1 MYCIYCGKELTQ
13 KEETIYHCPHCNK
26 TLDIELTT
34 IDGEPTIIF
43 EDITEDYQ
51 TK

>member
-13 KEETIYHCPHCNK
+13 TKETTYHCTHCNK

-34 IDGEPTIIF
+34 ENGELTLII
-43 EDITEDYQ
+43 EDITEE
-51 TK
+51 